1 MVIAN
6 STSLIHLSR
15 AGYLGLLQR
24 CFTQMEI
31 PRAVYQEALVKR
43 KEKKR
48 TDALIVEQAINEGWI
63 TIVDLDE
70 PSSRTAETIL
80 RTERIGAGEAQATAL
95 ASKRRAPLVTDDKV
109 VHRLATMYG
118 VKTLWTT
125 TIILHAVSTH
135 LLRKDEGKQI
145 LRELIRTGYRLK
157 TEVYDAL
164 IKRIDE
170 L

>member
-6 STSLIHLSR
+6 STSLVHLSR

-24 CFTQMEI
+24 CFTEVEI
-31 PRAVYQEALVKR
+31 PRAVYQEVVVKG

-48 TDALIVEQAINEGWI
+48 TDALIVERAIGEGWI
-63 TIVDLDE
+63 KIVDLDE
-70 PSSRTAETIL
+70 PSSRIAETIL
-80 RTERIGAGEAQATAL
+80 HMERIGAGEAQATAL
-95 ASKRRAPLVTDDKV
+95 ASKRRALLITDDKV

-125 TIILHAVSTH
+125 TVILHAVSIH
-135 LLRKDEGKQI
+135 LLEKDESKQI
-145 LRELIRTGYRLK
+145 LRELVRTGYRLK

-164 IKRIDE
+164 MKRIDE
-170 L
+170 F